1 MTRAS
6 GAAPGLGK
14 PILLAQL
21 VEELQ
26 DLTEPL
32 EVQSGEIAFALRRGE
47 RLSLAGVGP
56 AHGNGRVGAI
66 GQAQDQVGIHTAA
79 DEDDLTSLAPK
90 GMMRRSDGHIFQ
102 RRFG

>member
-26 DLTEPL
+26 DLPEPL
-32 EVQSGEIAFALRRGE
+32 EVQSGEIAFALRR
-47 RLSLAGVGP
+47 
-56 AHGNGRVGAI
+56 
-66 GQAQDQVGIHTAA
+66 
-79 DEDDLTSLAPK
+79 
-90 GMMRRSDGHIFQ
+90 
-102 RRFG
+102 